1 MAGNRLF
8 LKKSIASIQKEAAH
22 SQLKRTL
29 GPINLM
35 SLGIGAIIGAGIFV
49 LTGQVASANAGPAIM
64 LSFIAAGV
72 ACGLAGLCYAELA
85 STMPVS
91 GSAYTYAYGTLGEVA
106 AWIMGWL
113 LVLEYGVAA
122 STVAVGW
129 SGYVVSTLHALGV
142 NFPTLM
148 VAGAEAP
155 MWATPLIQA
164 VATPEGGTV
173 FALTGTLNIVA
184 AIGIAMVSALL
195 VLGVSESANVNN
207 AIVVIKVIVLL
218 VFIAV
223 GVQYINPANWH
234 PFIPEATGQPGEFG
248 VGGIFRGAA
257 IIFFAYVGFEA
268 VSTAAAEAKNPS
280 KDVPIGILGA
290 LVICT
295 LIYMAVA
302 AVMTGVVP
310 YKELASPAPIAVAI
324 DRMALEWAD
333 IPYAAAEGGK
343 LNLISFAI
351 KIGAITGL
359 SSVMLVLCYG
369 QTRIFYTMARDGL
382 LPKVFAAIHPKFRTP
397 WLGTMLL
404 GVVIAVAASFLPISL
419 LGDLVSLG
427 TAVAFS
433 IVCLSVI
440 YLRVKHPDMPRPFKV
455 PGGIVTAVLGILAC
469 LFLAWQ
475 NFQPMIVHAMNNNPL
490 PLMILGGYAAVG
502 AVIYIAYGF
511 WNADPRRHRA
521 GHAAAAELHD
531 RLVRQDQEGRGDR
544 SGRRS
549 PAPDEGVEDQGLTL
563 EKIWITH
570 GHMDHAGGAAELK
583 RLTGVPIEGP
593 HKDDQF
599 WIDQIQMTGERYGVP
614 EARIFVTD
622 RWLDDG
628 DVVTW
633 ARPSSRFC
641 TAPATRR
648 AT

>member
-1 MAGNRLF
+1 MSANGVKPGGNQLF
-8 LKKSIASIQKEAAH
+8 LKKSVAQIQKEAAK
-22 SQLKRTL
+22 SELKRSL

-49 LTGQVASANAGPAIM
+49 LTGQVAAANAGPAIM
-64 LSFIAAGV
+64 LSFVVAGI

-91 GSAYTYAYGTLGEVA
+91 GSAYTYAYGTLGEVF

-122 STVAVGW
+122 STVAVGF
-129 SGYVVSTLHALGV
+129 SGYIVSFLKDFGV
-142 NFPTLM
+142 HFPAIM

-164 VATPEGGTV
+164 VPTEAGGTV
-173 FALTGTLNIVA
+173 FALTGTLNVVA
-184 AIGIAMVSALL
+184 AVGIALVSLLL
-195 VLGVSESANVNN
+195 VVGVSESANVNN
-207 AIVVIKVIVLL
+207 VIVVIKIIVLL
-218 VFIAV
+218 TFIAV
-223 GVQYINPANWH
+223 GIQYINPANWH
-234 PFIPEATGQPGEFG
+234 PFIPEPTGEPGAFG
-248 VGGIFRGAA
+248 VNGIFRGAA

-324 DRMALEWAD
+324 DRMGLEWANF
-333 IPYAAAEGGK
+333 PWPFVESGQMNA
-343 LNLISFAI
+343 ISLMI

-359 SSVMLVLCYG
+359 ASVMLVLCYG

-382 LPKVFAAIHPKFRTP
+382 LPPVFAAIHPKFRTP
-397 WLGTMLL
+397 WMGTILL
-404 GVVIAVAASFLPISL
+404 GIVIAIAASFLPISL

-440 YLRVKHPDMPRPFKV
+440 YLRIKHPDLPRPFKV
-455 PGGIVTAVLGILAC
+455 PGGIFTAVMGILAC
-469 LFLAWQ
+469 LFLAFQ
-475 NFQPMIVHAMNNNPL
+475 NFQPMIIHAMNNNPL

-502 AVIYIAYGF
+502 ALIYIAYGF
-511 WNADPRRHRA
+511 WHSKLAKGIDITEDTQMNSP
-521 GHAAAAELHD
+521 AEAM
-531 RLVRQDQEGRGDR
+531 GRG
-544 SGRRS
+544 
-549 PAPDEGVEDQGLTL
+549 V
-563 EKIWITH
+563 
-570 GHMDHAGGAAELK
+570 
-583 RLTGVPIEGP
+583 
-593 HKDDQF
+593 DD
-599 WIDQIQMTGERYGVP
+599 VK
-614 EARIFVTD
+614 
-622 RWLDDG
+622 
-628 DVVTW
+628 
-633 ARPSSRFC
+633 
-641 TAPATRR
+641 
-648 AT
+648 